1 MGETDQ
7 ENTETFLRTP
17 KVTGNKTTKRS
28 LAIGGAVAAV
38 VVVAVVLGCVFGL
51 SGIGAGCGQKEDN
64 KTKGDLASSI
74 IVT

>member
-1 MGETDQ
+1 M
-7 ENTETFLRTP
+7 
-17 KVTGNKTTKRS
+17 
-28 LAIGGAVAAV
+28 AAV

-51 SGIGAGCGQKEDN
+51 SGTGAESAAQQGCGPKEDN